1 MAAVALALLSSLIFG
16 VSDFMG
22 GLASRRASVLRV
34 TGVSSVVGFSLMAI
48 TLPILGGVWS
58 RDALFWGAIS
68 GVLSCVVF
76 ATLYKCLAIGPMGI
90 LSPIIAVVG
99 ASMPVFFAVIVGESV
114 SLLGWIGIAL
124 ALGSVVTISLAFDS
138 AHHRP
143 TARGLVLAVACG
155 LSFGV
160 FLIVLSSAPED
171 AGSIPIVINR
181 AITAVFFFTAM
192 LITVYS
198 KRGTGGGIRSVLYTR
213 IFPLALLTGAL
224 DTTANLLFLYAS
236 HLGMLSL
243 VAVIASLYPA
253 TTVLCAR
260 FILKER
266 MTRTQLSGLGVAA
279 VAVSLLAL
287 AQA

>member
-1 MAAVALALLSSLIFG
+1 
-16 VSDFMG
+16 
-22 GLASRRASVLRV
+22 
-34 TGVSSVVGFSLMAI
+34 
-48 TLPILGGVWS
+48 
-58 RDALFWGAIS
+58 
-68 GVLSCVVF
+68 
-76 ATLYKCLAIGPMGI
+76 
-90 LSPIIAVVG
+90 
-99 ASMPVFFAVIVGESV
+99 
-114 SLLGWIGIAL
+114 
-124 ALGSVVTISLAFDS
+124 LAFDP

-143 TARGLVLAVACG
+143 TARGLLLAIVCG
-155 LSFGV
+155 LTVGV
-160 FLIVLSSAPED
+160 LFIVISRNPAD

-198 KRGTGGGIRSVLYTR
+198 KRGAGGGIRSALDKR
-213 IFPLALLTGAL
+213 IFPIALLAGAL

-243 VAVIASLYPA
+243 IAVISSLYPA
-253 TTVLCAR
+253 STVLCAR

-279 VAVSLLAL
+279 IAVSLLAL

>member
-1 MAAVALALLSSLIFG
+1 MVAIVLALASSLLYG
-16 VSDFMG
+16 VADFTG
-22 GLASRRASVLRV
+22 GLASRRSSVLRV
-34 TGVSSVVGFSLMAI
+34 TGVSAVMGFVLI
-48 TLPILGGVWS
+48 TVSLPILGGVWS
-58 RDALFWGAIS
+58 RDAVMWGLIS
-68 GVLSCVVF
+68 GVLSCFVF
-76 ATLYKCLAIGPMGI
+76 VTLYKCLAIGPMGI
-90 LSPIIAVVG
+90 LSPIIALVG
-99 ASMPVFFAVIVGESV
+99 ASVPVLFAVIVGERV
-114 SLLGWIGIAL
+114 SFLGWIGIAL
-124 ALGSVVTISLAFDS
+124 ALASVVIISLAFDP

-143 TARGLVLAVACG
+143 TARGLLLAIVCG
-155 LSFGV
+155 LTVGV
-160 FLIVLSSAPED
+160 LFIVISRNPAD

-198 KRGTGGGIRSVLYTR
+198 KRGAGGGIRSALDKR
-213 IFPLALLTGAL
+213 IFPMALLAGAL

-243 VAVIASLYPA
+243 IAVISSLYPA
-253 TTVLCAR
+253 STVLCAR

-279 VAVSLLAL
+279 IAVSLLAL